1 MKLPTRNYLAAQNK
15 LLIQTGDTL
24 AFLVVNLS
32 EGVFVAHGSDK
43 DLDDAIHAWA
53 QAKEN
58 LMGLVGR

>member
-1 MKLPTRNYLAAQNK
+1 MTFSNRNYLSAQNK

-32 EGVFVAHGSDK
+32 KGVFTAHGSDK
-43 DLDDAIHAWA
+43 DLDDVIHAWT

-58 LMGLVGR
+58 LMGLAER